1 MLLDAVTLEESYAD
15 MLAKLAADGT
25 KVVRYGR
32 DSHAALVRAFRSIGL
47 KILGPSET
55 QLLVCAETIADRTRD
70 ALDAV
75 QHLDAAQSDVELY
88 RALLESPLDSL
99 DASDRPGPPINLQ
112 SVVTRFKV
120 GDVKLLFA
128 GDMQFADPQVGDPR
142 LRKELDK
149 LRAAIRREAPFALAK
164 LSHHGSPNAFNL
176 DDLGDTPL
184 VGICAGAESKD
195 HPHRDVLQ
203 VLESA
208 QDRLK
213 WMRTDRNGL
222 CTITFGARNP
232 ISLARGQIS
241 DPRPNT
247 LDAPKWRQEQRTVRV
262 VADHQPV
269 EVVTRIPAGVRRVV
283 VTIDVEPGR
292 ASRPGRR
299 PIWFW
304 PADVRCRTCCSSP
317 TRTGWPRT
325 SASPRR
331 VARWTRSGPPGRP
344 CSRTRPASAKPST
357 RASAASS
364 SWAAMTSCPRS
375 AATAFRKRCAPR
387 WASPT
392 TRTTSSSGPTT
403 TTATTATARHR
414 RFP

>member
-1 MLLDAVTLEESYAD
+1 MPCCAELGTKRVLIDGAHKGDQEMIAQQLRELLGGSTHVDLLIVTHAHQDHIGCLPHLVKNGVLTAKWALVADPGLGWGRSGEEPPPVDAKVSRVVAALREEVPSEDFENVLLDAVTLEESYAD

-70 ALDAV
+70 ALGAA
-75 QHLDAAQSDVELY
+75 QHMDAAQSDIELY
-88 RALLESPLDSL
+88 RALLESPRDSL

-142 LRKELDK
+142 LRSELDK

-195 HPHRDVLQ
+195 HPHRDVLR

-208 QDRLK
+208 KDHLQ
-213 WMRTDRNGL
+213 WMRTDRNGR

-232 ISLARGQIS
+232 SLARA
-241 DPRPNT
+241 RPNS
-247 LDAPKWRQEQRTVRV
+247 AIR
-262 VADHQPV
+262 
-269 EVVTRIPAGVRRVV
+269 
-283 VTIDVEPGR
+283 GR
-292 ASRPGRR
+292 
-299 PIWFW
+299 
-304 PADVRCRTCCSSP
+304 
-317 TRTGWPRT
+317 
-325 SASPRR
+325 
-331 VARWTRSGPPGRP
+331 TRSTPPRW
-344 CSRTRPASAKPST
+344 RR
-357 RASAASS
+357 
-364 SWAAMTSCPRS
+364 RS
-375 AATAFRKRCAPR
+375 ARCGS
-387 WASPT
+387 WPT
-392 TRTTSSSGPTT
+392 ISRSRS
-403 TTATTATARHR
+403 
-414 RFP
+414 